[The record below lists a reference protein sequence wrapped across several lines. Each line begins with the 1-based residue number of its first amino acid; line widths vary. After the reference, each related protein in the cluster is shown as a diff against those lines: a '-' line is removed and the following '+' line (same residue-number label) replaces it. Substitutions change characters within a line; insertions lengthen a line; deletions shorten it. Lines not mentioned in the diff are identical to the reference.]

1 MKTYRFT
8 ILVVALALL
17 CTTGQG
23 EDKKTEPDPV
33 LVKLQS
39 EIEQELATLD
49 PKPTFDIPESSVG
62 KSLTVRYKT
71 RQYTIHPKNK
81 AGRISEDT
89 VQREG
94 PSDDGFLLRVHV
106 QRFGEVNQACVPQT
120 IRETYWS
127 LDLQVYEIEKE
138 GKQIYFALAYNSRTE
153 PDLIKKLQEIAE
165 QIGVPYSPKA
175 APSVK
180 R

>member
-1 MKTYRFT
+1 MKTYKFT
-8 ILVVALALL
+8 MLVAALALL
-17 CTTGQG
+17 CTTGHG

-33 LVKLQS
+33 LVKLQGK
-39 EIEQELATLD
+39 IEQELTKLD

-62 KSLTVRYKT
+62 KSLIVRYKT

-94 PSDDGFLLRVHV
+94 PSDDGFLLRAHV
-106 QRFGEVNQACVPQT
+106 QPFGEVNQACVPQT
-120 IRETYWS
+120 IRQTYWS

-138 GKQIYFALAYNSRTE
+138 GKQIYFALSYNSRTD
-153 PDLIKKLQEIAE
+153 PKLIKRLKEIAE
-165 QIGVPYSPKA
+165 QIGAPYSPKA